1 MERAVEA
8 VLFAASQPLRAA
20 DIADICGIGPEAV
33 RKEIRRLDKEYEE
46 RGTAFEIAKIGQRY
60 SLQLRQQYNQYA
72 LPFADLEMSPE
83 VLKTASIIAYNQPIL
98 QSDLVK
104 MLGSGV
110 YERVKALRQM
120 GLVTGKHVGQS
131 LLLSTTREFSEKF
144 GLGTKKEEIK
154 EWMESKQK
162 QQ

>member
-1 MERAVEA
+1 MGRAVEA

-20 DIADICGIGPEAV
+20 DIADICGVSPDAV
-33 RKEIRRLDKEYEE
+33 RKEIRLLDKEYEE
-46 RGTAFEIAKIGQRY
+46 RGTAYEIAKIGQRY
-60 SLQLRQQYNQYA
+60 SLQLRQEYNQYA
-72 LPFADLEMSPE
+72 LPFADMEMSPE
-83 VLKTASIIAYNQPIL
+83 VLKTASIIAYNQPIM
-98 QSDLVK
+98 QSDLAK
-104 MLGSGV
+104 LLGSGV
-110 YERVKALRQM
+110 YERVRTLRQM

-162 QQ
+162 Q

>member
-1 MERAVEA
+1 MPRAVEA

-20 DIADICGIGPEAV
+20 DIAAICGVGPDTV
-33 RKEIRRLDKEYEE
+33 RKEIRRLEREYEE
-46 RGTAFEIAKIGQRY
+46 HGNAFEVAKIGQRY
-60 SLQLRQQYNQYA
+60 SLQLRPEYNHYA
-72 LPFADLEMSPE
+72 LPFAEMDISPE
-83 VLKTASIIAYNQPIL
+83 VLKTASIIAYNQPIM
-98 QSDLVK
+98 QSDLAK

-110 YERVKALRQM
+110 YDRVRTLRQM

-162 QQ
+162 A

>member
-1 MERAVEA
+1 MEA
-8 VLFAASQPLRAA
+8 VLFAASQPLRAS
-20 DIADICGIGPEAV
+20 DIADICGIGPDAV
-33 RKEIRRLDKEYEE
+33 RTEIRRLDKEYEE

-60 SLQLRQQYNQYA
+60 SLQLRNEYNQYA

-104 MLGSGV
+104 LLGSGV
-110 YERVKALRQM
+110 YERVRTLRQM